1 MITNENYLGEL
12 QDPETKRTTINL
24 LGEFKQFKENTKKEF
39 NEIRE
44 KELKEKKCLS
54 VAQENTN
61 IRLIEMMKATQDLKA
76 KLNKKI
82 ETQMRTQSE
91 NSMEM
96 ELKY

>member
-1 MITNENYLGEL
+1 
-12 QDPETKRTTINL
+12 
-24 LGEFKQFKENTKKEF
+24 
-39 NEIRE
+39 
-44 KELKEKKCLS
+44 
-54 VAQENTN
+54 
-61 IRLIEMMKATQDLKA
+61 MMKATQDLKA